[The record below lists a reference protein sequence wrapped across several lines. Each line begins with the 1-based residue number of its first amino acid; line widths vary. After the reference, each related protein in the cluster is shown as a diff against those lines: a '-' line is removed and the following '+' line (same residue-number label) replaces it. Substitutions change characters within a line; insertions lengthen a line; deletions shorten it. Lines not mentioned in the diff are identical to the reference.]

1 MLTVYP
7 ACFFKESNG
16 YSVVF
21 PDLNWLST
29 CGDSVQDAMEMA
41 IDCLAGHIY
50 MSQKLGEQIPAPS
63 NIADINIEKVEE
75 ELDLQAVEAIVNL
88 VSVDVKEYAKTHF
101 EKAVKK
107 TLSIPMWLNSAAEAE
122 NINFSKTLQEA
133 LKVKLNIL

>member
-1 MLTVYP
+1 
-7 ACFFKESNG
+7 
-16 YSVVF
+16 
-21 PDLNWLST
+21 
-29 CGDSVQDAMEMA
+29 
-41 IDCLAGHIY
+41 

-63 NIADINIEKVEE
+63 DIADINIEKVEE
-75 ELDLQAVEAIVNL
+75 ELDLQAIEAIVNL
-88 VSVDVKEYAKTHF
+88 VSVDVKDYAKTHF